1 MSQAIGTAIV
11 KFITGATSV
20 NAIVANVVGTAA
32 LMVGSN
38 LLTPKARFGNVKERD
53 SLNIRGINSRG
64 STDSRSYIYGQVRV
78 GGTVVYMETTGTDN
92 EFLHMVLVHC
102 DHEVEELG
110 DVYVND
116 VKVVF
121 DSGSEGS
128 LRNAQGTRF
137 RNSLYIADH
146 LGGPSQTVDSTLD
159 AASGKWGSSDKLS
172 GMAYTYIRM
181 ELKTGEDNAFPNGI
195 PTFTRVVK
203 GRKVY
208 DPRLDS
214 TQTGISGSGSQR
226 SNDST
231 TWTWS
236 DNWALC
242 VANYITSDFGYGRFG
257 NSWSNINIAELDASA
272 DNCDETVNEV
282 FASWSNGETVSEG
295 WRRSVDVYL
304 LKANNDGTTG
314 STIPDH
320 TGWSVGDT
328 VNDGTVVWTVELA
341 SISNTTT
348 RYKLDGIVEAD
359 EDPLEVVK
367 EMKGAAAGFIEYIG
381 GSWVITSGRYQ
392 APTITLTESDFA
404 GPITGTSKDDRT
416 RAINGVRGVIAN
428 KNDAYNVIDA
438 PPISSAAYVTED
450 NGVESFRDLKLLYT
464 TSTSA
469 AQRLFK
475 IELLR
480 ARQSLAFRS
489 TFTASAFRLK
499 AGDTFSLDFDRYG
512 FSGKVFQVWS
522 TQLKTGGDGELV
534 VDVEFRET
542 ASNIYSYTA
551 ITDETVVDPAPNTS
565 LPDPFSISNATG
577 LTTTSSSATMIQTG
591 DGTIQPTIHVD
602 WTAAASVNVIGYEL
616 RWERFVNQYEYMT
629 LLGREVT
636 SAVIYGVVEDSDYE
650 VQIRSLTPVKTSSW
664 SSVSIVTAVG
674 KSAAPADPSSPTVVA
689 VENGITV
696 SFSEHPDLDFFN
708 YHIWVQTSSSPPTH
722 TGTNPFTPIATTSTS
737 GLTKTIFGLDPSTTY
752 YVFTAA
758 MDSSRLF
765 SDIVATTPAT
775 ISPLAIANDGSLGEL
790 AGQDTVDLT
799 TTSTGGVSGVLP
811 TSNTD
816 ATDNGTTID
825 TSGNID
831 AEINL
836 NANGSISVGKT
847 NAASTLSGFW
857 LGTDGAGDYDFHIGN
872 TVKSLQWDGSVGTLS
887 ITGDVDINVDN
898 AFSVSEKIL
907 ATGNAAYDTWQ
918 GPTVTGAG
926 LFSQSPE
933 GSDSSMGL
941 LNVGAAANT
950 DIDLF
955 AAFTDGN
962 YASKTAVGGERHF
975 DITARGYD
983 GTNYKTGGT
992 IQIDILGPVSS
1003 SHTSARS
1010 DIEIFP
1016 KLTDGTGDSYRFTPT
1031 GLVFTRSSGL
1041 YEATLRNDGANDRL
1055 TCDDLRVAY
1064 NLYVGSTN
1072 TYLYEDSASVLRTDD
1087 LLKVGLGI
1095 TSYGGIDIDET
1106 ATAQLRMFNRSNV
1119 NDSNDYWD
1127 IRHANGGQL
1136 QFLYRDN
1143 SAAAWDHYT
1152 EFMEDGSILIQQNA
1166 MRLWNYSSANSD
1178 ITSLTTGSTFGAL
1191 IEGDQ
1196 SGHLV
1201 LGIRG
1206 NDSSDGVYILKDET
1220 NSSGRGSYD
1229 TMLLRV
1235 DSNVGVQTG
1244 NAINLEVQGNTKT
1257 NLYHSTLNDG
1267 YAYFRYGSSSL
1278 VDFQLRVNSGNLE
1291 FSVNAGSSWNTIAT
1305 V

>member
-1 MSQAIGTAIV
+1 MSQAIGAAIV
-11 KFITGATSV
+11 KFVTGATSV

-38 LLTPKARFGNVKERD
+38 LLTPKARFGKVKERD

-64 STDSRSYIYGQVRV
+64 ATDSRSYIYGQVRV

-116 VKVVF
+116 VKVDF
-121 DSGSEGS
+121 DSASEGS
-128 LRNAQGTRF
+128 LRNAQGTRY

-159 AASGKWGSSDKLS
+159 AASSIWGNLLTSTDALS

-214 TQTGISGSGSQR
+214 TQTGIGGSGSHR
-226 SNDST
+226 ADDST
-231 TWTWS
+231 TWEWS
-236 DNWALC
+236 NNWALC
-242 VANYITSDFGYGRFG
+242 VADYITSDFGYGRFG
-257 NSWSNINIAELDASA
+257 NSWSNINIAELAASA

-304 LKANNDGTTG
+304 LRANNDGTTG

-341 SISNTTT
+341 SLSQTTT

-428 KNDAYNVIDA
+428 QDDAYNVIDV

-512 FSGKVFQVWS
+512 WSGKVFQVWS
-522 TQLKTGGDGELV
+522 TQLKVGGDGELV
-534 VDVEFRET
+534 VDMEFRET
-542 ASNIYSYTA
+542 ASNVYNYTA
-551 ITDETVVDPAPNTS
+551 ITDETVVDPAPNTN

-591 DGTIQPTIHVD
+591 DGTIQPTIHVS

-616 RWERFVNQYEYMT
+616 RWERFLGQYEYMT

-664 SSVSIVTAVG
+664 SSVSSVTAVG
-674 KSAAPADPSSPTVVA
+674 KSAAPADPSSPTVEA

-696 SFSEHPDLDFFN
+696 SFSEHPDLDFLN
-708 YHIWVQTSSSPPTH
+708 YHIWVQQSSTAPTH
-722 TGTNPFTPIATTSTS
+722 TGTGPFTPIATTTTS
-737 GLTKTIFGLDPSTTY
+737 GLTKTILGLDPSTTY

-775 ISPLAIANDGSLGEL
+775 ISPLAISDDGSLGEL

-799 TTSTGGVSGVLP
+799 TTSPGGVSGVLP

-836 NANGSISVGKT
+836 NANGAVAVGKT

-857 LGTDGAGDYDFHIGN
+857 LGTDGAGNYDFHIGN
-872 TVKSLQWDGSVGTLS
+872 SASSLRWDGSDSTLT
-887 ITGDVDINVDN
+887 IKGD
-898 AFSVSEKIL
+898 L
-907 ATGNAAYDTWQ
+907 
-918 GPTVTGAG
+918 
-926 LFSQSPE
+926 
-933 GSDSSMGL
+933 
-941 LNVGAAANT
+941 
-950 DIDLF
+950 
-955 AAFTDGN
+955 
-962 YASKTAVGGERHF
+962 TA
-975 DITARGYD
+975 
-983 GTNYKTGGT
+983 GT
-992 IQIDILGPVSS
+992 IDIGTDAFEVQSNGHVSIGM
-1003 SHTSARS
+1003 
-1010 DIEIFP
+1010 DEE
-1016 KLTDGTGDSYRFTPT
+1016 TDGTIASGAAHINAGEGLQLFAYSGGAGTSQSGIEYKNASGTKASKLAAATGTNNSSTFRVWDGSDWKFAGKSGFRTKEAGSTSNPNVYSNYQIQTVNSSGSTTDFIFEDDKLWFRGT
-1031 GLVFTRSSGL
+1031 GLGPQDT
-1041 YEATLRNDGANDRL
+1041 
-1055 TCDDLRVAY
+1055 
-1064 NLYVGSTN
+1064 NLYRDDAN
-1072 TYLYEDSASVLRTDD
+1072 VLRTDD

-1143 SAAAWDHYT
+1143 SAADWDHYT

-1166 MRLWNYSSANSD
+1166 MRLWNYTSANSD

-1206 NDSSDGVYILKDET
+1206 NDSSDGLYIIKDET

-1235 DSNVGVQTG
+1235 DSNIGVQTG
-1244 NAINLEVQGNTKT
+1244 NGINLHVQGNLHA

-1267 YAYFRYGSSSL
+1267 YAYFRYGSSTL

-1291 FSVNAGSSWNTIAT
+1291 YSVNAGSSWNTIAT